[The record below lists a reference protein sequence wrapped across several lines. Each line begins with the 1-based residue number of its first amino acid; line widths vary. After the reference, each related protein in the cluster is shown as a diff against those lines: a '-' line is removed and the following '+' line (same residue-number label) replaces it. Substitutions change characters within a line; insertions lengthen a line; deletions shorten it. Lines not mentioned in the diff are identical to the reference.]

1 MIKRRNLT
9 LLLLVLV
16 ATLTACPEPAKP
28 PPPEAKAVLFPTTK
42 VADADTRAALQSYDS
57 ASGAMVFAQS
67 TPTLENLKVGDV
79 IASEPSSAA
88 DGGYLRKINSV
99 QRSGSGFTLQTQPAT
114 LLEAIKE
121 ARLLYEA
128 PLTPDQVQSATP
140 ELQGV
145 KLRPMAGPCVGY
157 CFEATV
163 NAEVCLTDACGNA
176 KVKLEGSVKF
186 NMGLKLDS
194 KWSCCV
200 PPIDWFEASVGVS
213 EQANL
218 KITGNI
224 QGSVNKRIKIA
235 TYNFN
240 PITISLG
247 IPLVFFPSV
256 ALYVG
261 VDGSASVNF
270 EYGVKQTFGYRL
282 GVRWENGKGW
292 NPIKEFTPT
301 FAQDPAPTL
310 RGAAK
315 IFTYAEVEPKL
326 SLYKIADIQANFK
339 AGPELEAGFPRD
351 PLWNLRGKL
360 IGGFKFGVTVPIIDK
375 EFKYDAELFNTSF
388 DIAKAGNEPPAIS
401 SLPSGGSRDPG
412 AYSVLLNAPGS
423 LTGAYDVV
431 SASDPQDGANVTIS
445 ASSSIDGA
453 FSPVAG
459 GVAKNLSVGV
469 HTITVRI
476 TDPAGLS
483 VQGQYLLNVRLS
495 PPILTS
501 SVSANTVQ
509 QGVGLPATA
518 SATYYDAISGTQKPL
533 PCASLTWDVNAPD
546 ALSGGQTSSGC
557 TAIAVFGTQGS
568 RTVRVTATT
577 PAGGTASQSFT
588 ITVTAPPDVLP
599 PLVDPIQ
606 LLCNNA
612 EPPQTEVGT
621 GISKCAFGA
630 IARALV
636 NARDPDGKPLTYAW
650 TLEPRFD
657 SPTQR
662 VALGEDLFAPPSG
675 YTSAVTTPRKSG
687 IITINPDWLFS
698 TVGQPCGGKFTVTVS
713 NGGASTSRSAE
724 LACIVNPN

>member
-1 MIKRRNLT
+1 M
-9 LLLLVLV
+9 V
-16 ATLTACPEPAKP
+16 ATLTACPDPAKP
-28 PPPEAKAVLFPTTK
+28 PPTESKAVLFPTTK
-42 VADADTRAALQSYDS
+42 VADADTRTALQRYD
-57 ASGAMVFAQS
+57 AENGTLVFS
-67 TPTLENLKVGDV
+67 TVTPTLENLKVGDV

-88 DGGYLRKINSV
+88 DGGYLRKVTGV
-99 QRSGSGFTLQTQPAT
+99 QRDGNGVTLQTQPAT

-121 ARLLYEA
+121 ARMLYEV
-128 PLTPDQVQSATP
+128 PLTPADVQSVTP
-140 ELQGV
+140 QLQGV
-145 KLRPMAGPCVGY
+145 TLRPMASPCVGY
-157 CFEATV
+157 CFEATL
-163 NAEVCLTDACGNA
+163 NAEVCLTNTCGNA

-224 QGSVNKRIKIA
+224 NGAVNKRIKLA
-235 TYNFN
+235 TYTFN
-240 PITISLG
+240 PITINLG

-270 EYGVKQTFGYRL
+270 EYGVKQSFGYRL

-292 NPIKEFTPT
+292 NPIKDFTPT
-301 FAQDPAPTL
+301 IAQDPAPGL
-310 RGAAK
+310 RGSAK

-326 SLYKIADIQANFK
+326 SLYKVADIQVNFK

-401 SLPSGGSRDPG
+401 VLPSGGSRDPG

-431 SASDPQDGANVTIS
+431 SASDPEDGGNLSLS
-445 ASSSIDGA
+445 ATSSIDGA
-453 FSPVAG
+453 FTTVAG
-459 GVAKNLSVGV
+459 GASANLSVGV
-469 HTITVRI
+469 HTITVKV
-476 TDPAGLS
+476 TDSSGATA
-483 VQGQYLLNVRLS
+483 QGQYLLNVRRS
-495 PPILTS
+495 PPTLTA

-509 QGVGLPATA
+509 QGVGLPAVA
-518 SATYYDAISGTQKPL
+518 SATYYDQASGTQKPL
-533 PCASLTWDVNAPD
+533 PCANMTWVVTAPD
-546 ALSGGQTSSGC
+546 TLSNGQAASGC
-557 TAIAVFGTQGS
+557 NAIAVFGAQGS
-568 RTVRVTATT
+568 RTLTVTATT
-577 PAGGTASQSFT
+577 PAGGTASQTFT
-588 ITVTAPPDVLP
+588 VVVTQPPAVLP
-599 PLVDPIQ
+599 PLVDPIK

-612 EPPQTEVGT
+612 DPPQTEVGS
-621 GISKCAFGA
+621 GIPKCAFGTVV
-630 IARALV
+630 RALV
-636 NARDPDGKPLTYAW
+636 NARDPDGKPLSYTW

-657 SPTQR
+657 APTQR
-662 VALGEDLFAPPSG
+662 VALAEDLSVPLGG
-675 YTSAVTTPRKSG
+675 YTSAVTAPRKSG
-687 IITINPDWLFS
+687 VITINPDWLFS
-698 TVGQPCGGKFTVTVS
+698 ESGLPCGAKFTVTVS

-724 LACIVNPN
+724 LACIVGPN